1 MQERELHEW
10 RTAAPGRE
18 ELFQRMM
25 SREYMEKRISRFV
38 KTEGRRKEMA
48 GTPVE
53 EIIRPFGAEDKM
65 AFICGS
71 DSLVLERGQYFLFFR
86 ARETAGG
93 AIDGGTRYTGSR
105 LSGGISPA

>member
-1 MQERELHEW
+1 
-10 RTAAPGRE
+10 
-18 ELFQRMM
+18 
-25 SREYMEKRISRFV
+25 
-38 KTEGRRKEMA
+38 MA

-53 EIIRPFGAEDKM
+53 EIVRPFGAEDKM
-65 AFICGS
+65 APIRGS